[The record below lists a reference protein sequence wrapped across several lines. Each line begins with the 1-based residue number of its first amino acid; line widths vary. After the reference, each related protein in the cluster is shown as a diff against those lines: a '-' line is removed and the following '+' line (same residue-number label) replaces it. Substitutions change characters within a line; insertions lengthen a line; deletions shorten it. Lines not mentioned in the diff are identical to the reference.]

1 MSKTL
6 LFTIIIAFLLSSAYS
21 SAKNDS
27 LWNKQPELTLSGFLD
42 AYYVYDF
49 NKPKGISR
57 QTFLYNH
64 NRHNEFNLN
73 LALIKLG
80 LQNDKYRAN
89 LALQTGTYANDNYAA
104 EPGLLKSIFEANVG
118 ISLNRNNSLWLDA
131 GVLPSY
137 IGFEYAISSD
147 NLTLT
152 RSLLA
157 ENSPYFLSGAKLT
170 YTASKKLEI
179 AGLVLNGW
187 QRIQRLQ
194 GNSMPSVGT
203 QISYTPTKKTT
214 INWSTFIGTD
224 DPDSIRRTRY
234 FNNFYGVFQISEK
247 FNFIA
252 AFDIGAQQKQKGSSA
267 YHVWMSPIVILQF
280 VLNDQW
286 KASIRGEYYH
296 DMNGV
301 IIPTGTFKGFETS
314 GVSLNFDYSPSKNVV
329 CRIEGRWMNSKD
341 FIFNSQSGPENNNYI
356 IAASLAIKFEE
367 MVSRKQIE

>member
-6 LFTIIIAFLLSSAYS
+6 LFTLITAFLFFSANS

-27 LWNKQPELTLSGFLD
+27 LWNKKPELTLSGFLD

-49 NKPKGISR
+49 NKPKGNSR

-73 LALIKLG
+73 LGLIKLG
-80 LQNDKYRAN
+80 LENEKYRAN

-104 EPGLLKSIFEANVG
+104 EPGLLKSVFEANVG
-118 ISLNRNNSLWLDA
+118 ISINRSNSLWLDA
-131 GVLPSY
+131 GVLPSH
-137 IGFEYAISSD
+137 IGFESAISSN

-170 YTASKKLEI
+170 CTASEKLEI

-203 QISYTPTKKTT
+203 QVSYTPTKKTT

-224 DPDSIRRTRY
+224 APDSLRRMRY
-234 FNNFYGVFQISEK
+234 FNNLYGIFQISET

-267 YHVWMSPIVILQF
+267 YDVWMSPIVILQF
-280 VLNDQW
+280 ALNNQW
-286 KASIRGEYYH
+286 KTSIRGEYYQ

-301 IIPTGTFKGFETS
+301 IIPTNTQNGFETS
-314 GVSLNFDYSPSKNVV
+314 GVSLNFDYSPTPNVT
-329 CRIEGRWMNSKD
+329 CRVEVRWLNSKD
-341 FIFNSQSGPENNNYI
+341 FIFEPNNVPANNNYI
-356 IAASLAIKFEE
+356 VEPY
-367 MVSRKQIE
+367 